1 LDGKVA
7 ICGSKGSNECIFE
20 RLDGLFSR
28 VDTMIMGLNELEF
41 AFVLVKKLL
50 DVFGGLVVHD
60 IELRLEPLL
69 GEIINFLYASKIVVS
84 SNALIGS
91 ARMQFNL

>member
-7 ICGSKGSNECIFE
+7 ICGSKGGNECIFE
-20 RLDGLFSR
+20 CLDGPFSR

-41 AFVLVKKLL
+41 AFVFVEKLL
-50 DVFGGLVVHD
+50 HD

-84 SNALIGS
+84 SNALIGY
-91 ARMQFNL
+91 ARMQFDS